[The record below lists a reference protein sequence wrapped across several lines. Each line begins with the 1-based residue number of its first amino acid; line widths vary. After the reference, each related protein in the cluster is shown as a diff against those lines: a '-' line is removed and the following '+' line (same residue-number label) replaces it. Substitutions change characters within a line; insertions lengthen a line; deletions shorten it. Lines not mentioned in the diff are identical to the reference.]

1 VIAFQAVKRMEPL
14 VLATVAG
21 LGFALPLWMLTMR
34 VPLAAILVAIALTAL
49 CEPLMNAPL
58 IGVITTRTPPALLA
72 KVMTAIVNVATCA
85 GPLALVLGGYLLQ
98 HAGLT
103 VTFTI
108 VAAGVTSVC
117 ILLAVL
123 LMRFRRCEG
132 GEVPRQRPARR
143 VRRSRSPSTSAH

>member
-103 VTFTI
+103 LTFTI

-117 ILLAVL
+117 I
-123 LMRFRRCEG
+123 
-132 GEVPRQRPARR
+132 
-143 VRRSRSPSTSAH
+143 